1 MRAAPRPYKANPG
14 ERTDPGAA
22 LADETTIGRQQ
33 PAVGRQSERGDT
45 TMDQAQNNDHGH
57 ANPVSTASKNILS
70 RVGKAP
76 VALPAKVTMTVDG
89 DNVTVKGPLGTMHR
103 KFVGVTFEQSSDS
116 ITVHPNEQTRQG
128 KALHGLGRNLLRN
141 MVEGVTK
148 GYKRELDVVGVGFRA
163 ELVGSTIKF
172 SIGFSHPVMYSL
184 PATVTCKIEKQ
195 THLELNSVDKEVLGQ
210 TAATI
215 RGLRPPEPYKGKGI
229 KYTNE
234 VIRMKAG
241 KSGGKGGK
249 KK

>member
-1 MRAAPRPYKANPG
+1 MATEQK
-14 ERTDPGAA
+14 
-22 LADETTIGRQQ
+22 I
-33 PAVGRQSERGDT
+33 
-45 TMDQAQNNDHGH
+45 
-57 ANPVSTASKNILS
+57 ILS

-76 VALPAKVTMTVDG
+76 VALPAKVTLTIDG
-89 DNVTVKGPLGTMHR
+89 ELVIVKGPLGQLQRTF
-103 KFVGVTFEQSSDS
+103 KGVTFEQGPDA
-116 ITVHPNEQTRQG
+116 IIVHPTEHTTRG
-128 KALHGLGRNLLRN
+128 KSLHGLGRNLLRN

-148 GYKRELDVVGVGFRA
+148 GFKRELDVVGVGFRA
-163 ELVGSTIKF
+163 ELVGSNIKF
-172 SIGFSHPVMYSL
+172 SIGFSHPVLYSL
-184 PATVTCKIEKQ
+184 PSTVACKIEKQ
-195 THLELNSVDKEVLGQ
+195 THLELTSVDKEVLGQ